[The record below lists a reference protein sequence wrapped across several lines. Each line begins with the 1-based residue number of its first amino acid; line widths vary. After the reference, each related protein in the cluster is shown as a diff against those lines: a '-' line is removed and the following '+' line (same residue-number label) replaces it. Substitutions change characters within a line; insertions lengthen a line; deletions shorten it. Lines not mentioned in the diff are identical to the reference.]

1 MQMPLTSQLNSLTDG
16 EVAAYALEQ
25 GLNFAL
31 LREPMQPSATLLV
44 SEECYEGHMPTRREV
59 FPRSIYK
66 KYKPGPGGFHNDFR

>member
-31 LREPMQPSATLLV
+31 LREPMQPSSTLLV
-44 SEECYEGHMPTRREV
+44 S
-59 FPRSIYK
+59 
-66 KYKPGPGGFHNDFR
+66 